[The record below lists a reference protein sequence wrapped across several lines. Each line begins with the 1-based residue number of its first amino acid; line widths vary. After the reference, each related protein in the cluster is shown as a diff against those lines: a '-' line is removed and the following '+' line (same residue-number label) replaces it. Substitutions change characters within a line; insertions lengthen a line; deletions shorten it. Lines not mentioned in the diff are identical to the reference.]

1 MRTLPEL
8 LYSPR
13 QASDAFTRLEE
24 YERKVLNPSTPL
36 SQKLELLAKTHELNN
51 RIVAALPAFTPAVQ
65 DRLRSGFLGTDCL
78 FLNRSKLGT
87 VPALAFTQT
96 FPPFVLAASMNA
108 AKRLP
113 SISQLA
119 GQPLSWTVISS
130 DLEDRYPADD
140 LFTESYAAFTY
151 TDIALVGDSRW
162 FNERAQWEWGTT
174 ALDHARDLPAKVI
187 YSQAMWP
194 GAHVAARLYKEEHPE
209 VIWYA
214 EFTDPMS
221 TDAEGRPRQP
231 QREYDG
237 ELALLNTF
245 WTNIER
251 DTYLAAD
258 HIIFSNR
265 NQREHML
272 DQTCPPE
279 FRSEV
284 EAKSL
289 TLGHPRL
296 DARYL
301 FLEPVDYPLRED
313 FINVGYFGVFYAN
326 RGPDAL
332 RRLLEDPRV
341 ALHVFAPPSDDL
353 TRLVEDFPGRVAQSP
368 HLPYLQFLNLAT
380 QMDYLFAQ
388 DLDYPGK
395 INPYLPSKISD
406 YAITGIP
413 VIADVFP
420 NSPLADP
427 EIGVDLISVDEFLRR
442 ISAER
447 EG

>member
-1 MRTLPEL
+1 MRTLPKL

-13 QASDAFTRLEE
+13 QVLDAFALLGEC
-24 YERKVLNPSTPL
+24 EREILDPSTPL
-36 SQKLELLAKTHELNN
+36 SQRFELLGKTHELND
-51 RIVAALPAFTPAVQ
+51 RIVASLPAFTSVVQ
-65 DRLRSGFLGTDCL
+65 DRMRSGFVGTDRL

-96 FPPFVLAASMNA
+96 FPPFVLAASMNV

-113 SISQLA
+113 SISKLA
-119 GQPLSWTVISS
+119 ERPLSWTVITS
-130 DLEDRYPADD
+130 DLEDRYPIDD
-140 LFTESYAAFTY
+140 LFTEAYAAFTY
-151 TDIALVGDSRW
+151 TDIALVGDSKW
-162 FNERAQWEWGTT
+162 FNERAQWEWGAT
-174 ALDHARDLPAKVI
+174 AYDHAHDLPAQVI

-194 GAHVAARLYKEEHPE
+194 GAHVAARLYKEERPE
-209 VIWYA
+209 AIWYA

-237 ELALLNTF
+237 DLAHLNTF
-245 WTNIER
+245 WTDIER

-258 HIIFSNR
+258 HIIFSNH

-289 TLGHPRL
+289 ILGHPRL

-301 FLEPVDYPLRED
+301 VLEPVDYPLRED

-326 RGPDAL
+326 RGPDSL
-332 RRLLEDPRV
+332 RRLLEHPRV
-341 ALHVFAPPSDDL
+341 ALHVFAPDSDEL
-353 TRLVEDFPGRVAQSP
+353 TRLMEDFPGRVSQSP
-368 HLPYLQFLNLAT
+368 HLPYLQFLNVAT
-380 QMDYLFAQ
+380 RMDYLFAQ

-395 INPYLPSKISD
+395 LNPYLPSKISD
-406 YAITGIP
+406 YAITGTPI
-413 VIADVFP
+413 VADVFS

-427 EIGVDLISVDEFLRR
+427 ELAFELISVDEFLKR

-447 EG
+447 QG